1 MQDTP
6 PSRVPPSTVR
16 EVGVGVD
23 CTVHAVPFQRS
34 ASVLVFLPLRVLA
47 IPVAVHCDRPVQ
59 DTAVRTPPLK
69 PRLFAVAAI
78 RACGVI
84 MALAPAVARPQGT
97 NRWRA
102 GLFSRATALLTGVP
116 AAALAD
122 AAVAAWA
129 AGDAAA
135 PAGPAASIAPP
146 RTVAVIPAPSAAVA
160 IRVLAPRLIPC
171 PVMHS
176 SVGLPPG
183 MTSNTS
189 RTSEPARRFAP
200 ICKGFV

>member
-1 MQDTP
+1 MP

-23 CTVHAVPFQRS
+23 CTAQAVPFQRS
-34 ASVLVFLPLRVLA
+34 ASVLTFLPLRVLA

-59 DTAVRTPPLK
+59 DTAVRAAPVK
-69 PRLFAVAAI
+69 PRLFAAAAI

-84 MALAPAVARPQGT
+84 IALAPAAVARPQGK

-102 GLFSRATALLTGVP
+102 GLVSRATALLAGVP
-116 AAALAD
+116 A

-129 AGDAAA
+129 AGVAAA
-135 PAGPAASIAPP
+135 PAGPAASAAPP
-146 RTVAVIPAPSAAVA
+146 RPTAVTPAPSAAVA
-160 IRVLAPRLIPC
+160 IRVRATRLIPC
-171 PVMHS
+171 PAMNS

-183 MTSNTS
+183 
-189 RTSEPARRFAP
+189 
-200 ICKGFV
+200 